1 MYGRILYTPD
11 TSSTAI
17 LFMDKN
23 ILDDSVDN
31 IIDKVLRKDL
41 YMINYKELLNSN
53 NKTEIPQSGASWYKK
68 NFLLF

>member
-11 TSSTAI
+11 TASTAI

-31 IIDKVLRKDL
+31 IIDKVLRKAL
-41 YMINYKELLNSN
+41 YMINYKG
-53 NKTEIPQSGASWYKK
+53 TAQ
-68 NFLLF
+68 FQQ